1 MQIFSVNYVKILGYV
16 IPYRKAVTSYLDR
29 CQGTE
34 RNLLVQ
40 PCTVPAKIH
49 NRTHCFTIKA
59 HTQTCFSLSICRMA
73 GSCTCTNI
81 YVWLRGT
88 RPSNNVYISVITQ
101 RCLAPYIGQLQ
112 ADDAVLR
119 ARALLYALVLSCWMH
134 CQYGIDIHIYI
145 HIVSTAALLVL
156 MAVLHLP
163 AATTL
168 LYP

>member
-16 IPYRKAVTSYLDR
+16 IPYRKPVTSYLDR
-29 CQGTE
+29 A
-34 RNLLVQ
+34 
-40 PCTVPAKIH
+40 AKALNAIYLYSRVLYLRRCH

-134 CQYGIDIHIYI
+134 CQYSCFVGTHGCFAPSRRYDFAISVAD
-145 HIVSTAALLVL
+145 SRLGLV
-156 MAVLHLP
+156 
-163 AATTL
+163 
-168 LYP
+168 